1 MAGVASFGNAHDRK
15 KSFKINEMPFMAQ
28 IVKRK
33 WRDVDSSKQEKKKR
47 VKKNVTEM

>member
-1 MAGVASFGNAHDRK
+1 MALMASFGNAHDRK

-33 WRDVDSSKQEKKKR
+33 WRGADWGKQEKKKEGE
-47 VKKNVTEM
+47 KECN